1 MDRTGIRLVDCIH
14 WSAIVV
20 VDILVFVVLGH
31 FLMGYDDNYDSSKGE
46 YWSLESMTATE
57 KAIYICYNCWIALNI
72 LGLAYLGFRLY
83 RQKGHGT

>member
-1 MDRTGIRLVDCIH
+1 MARTGIRLVDCIH

-20 VDILVFVVLGH
+20 VDILVFVILGL

-46 YWSLESMTATE
+46 YWSLASMNATE

-72 LGLAYLGFRLY
+72 LGFGYIGLRLY
-83 RQKGHGT
+83 RQKGRST